1 MELEKNILRTLLIY
15 YLHLEFEIIRAA
27 ESCQLPSY
35 EQGVCVP
42 SNHCKFITDLFE
54 KYQDQIPSHYVSYI
68 IRSKCSMDTEPI
80 RVCCKTEL
88 NLNKPEPEQVAASVE
103 PALLKTVG
111 KFVEDTDYN
120 RDYVSQLNT
129 EGLNILNNLNC
140 GDSNSNRILGGEETN
155 LNEFPWMALLR
166 YDSPSNE
173 FKCGGS
179 LITNFYV
186 LTAAHCAKTP
196 DPIIGVRLGEHD
208 LSNDFDCEQRG
219 TKEFCAPPVENFG
232 VDHIILHPKYTVRST
247 SNDVALVKLDR
258 KVEFKTHI
266 KPICLPATQR
276 SIEVNVNE
284 KIFVAGWGATEA
296 GSQSSLLLKAF
307 VQQYNDSVCRNAFKI
322 ELSEKHICAGDV
334 ENGHDTCKGDS
345 GGPLFQL
352 NAYKRFKKFIQYGIV
367 AAGEQTCVTP
377 SYEDGHCVSYKERQF
392 VNDLYA
398 KYADNIPQYL
408 LDYLIRSKCSTGNEP
423 VRLCCKVEQVVI
435 SIKPASPSK
444 SRDVDDLN
452 YSLDYIS
459 QLNAQGLKI
468 LSNVRCGYAG
478 SNFLAGGNETKLNE
492 YPWMALLKYDGEQF
506 KCGGTLITNNHIL
519 TAAHC
524 VLAATDPVIGVRLG
538 EHDITKE
545 IDCQQGIKTKC
556 APPPEDF
563 GIKKIIVHPKYNF
576 RKRINDIA
584 LIQLDRPAQ
593 FKKEINPIC
602 LPMTSNALNVDYND
616 RFLVAGWGTTETGSQ
631 SNVLLKAFLKI
642 SKLSRCA
649 NEFRLDVNLKH
660 ICAGDLETGRDTCKG
675 DSGGPLFQLAPYQDS
690 KKRFI
695 QYGIVSF
702 GGVAC
707 DLTKLLPGLYT
718 NVITFM
724 PWITTNIV

>member
-1 MELEKNILRTLLIY
+1 MELDKRILCTLLIC
-15 YLHLEFEIIRAA
+15 YLHLGFEITKAQ

-42 SNHCKFITDLFE
+42 STQCKFITDLVE
-54 KYQDQIPSHYVSYI
+54 KYQDQIPSHYISYI
-68 IRSKCSMDTEPI
+68 IRSKCSMDSEPI
-80 RVCCKTEL
+80 RVCCNSEL
-88 NLNKPEPEQVAASVE
+88 NLNKPEPEPEPEPEQVTSLLE
-103 PALLKTVG
+103 PVLLKTVG
-111 KFVEDTDYN
+111 KFVEDSDYN

-129 EGLNILNNLNC
+129 EGLSILNNLNC

-186 LTAAHCAKTP
+186 LTAAHCTKTP

-208 LSNDFDCEQRG
+208 LSKDFDCEQRG
-219 TKEFCAPPVENFG
+219 TKEFCAPPVEDFG
-232 VDHIILHPKYTVRST
+232 VERIIVHPKYTVRST
-247 SNDVALVKLDR
+247 SNDVALVRLDR

-266 KPICLPATQR
+266 KPICLPTTQR
-276 SIEVNVNE
+276 SIEVNTNE

-307 VQQYNDSVCRNAFKI
+307 VQRYNDSVCRNAFKI

-377 SYEDGHCVSYKERQF
+377 SYEDGHCVSYKECQF

-398 KYADNIPQYL
+398 KYADNIPQHL

-435 SIKPASPSK
+435 STKPASPSK

-459 QLNAQGLKI
+459 QLNAQGI
-468 LSNVRCGYAG
+468 
-478 SNFLAGGNETKLNE
+478 
-492 YPWMALLKYDGEQF
+492 
-506 KCGGTLITNNHIL
+506 
-519 TAAHC
+519 
-524 VLAATDPVIGVRLG
+524 RLG

-593 FKKEINPIC
+593 FKKEISPIC
-602 LPMTSNALNVDYND
+602 LPMTANALNVDYND

-642 SKLSRCA
+642 SKLSHCA

-675 DSGGPLFQLAPYQDS
+675 DSGGPLFQLAPYQNL